1 MSTDT
6 DGDTAS
12 QSASTDTRTA
22 EPPAI
27 PCTVV
32 WSQGR
37 PYVLEAGRGKPRWMG
52 TDYRGRPLALTGAD
66 LRRRGWSYRRAG

>member
-6 DGDTAS
+6 ERESQPCDT
-12 QSASTDTRTA
+12 T
-22 EPPAI
+22 EPPTA

-37 PYVLEAGRGKPRWMG
+37 PYVLEPTAGRSRWVG
-52 TDYRGRPLALTGAD
+52 TDRRGRPLALTGAD
-66 LRRRGWSYRRAG
+66 LRRRGWSYRADGK

>member
-1 MSTDT
+1 MSTET

-12 QSASTDTRTA
+12 QSPSTVTPA
-22 EPPAI
+22 EPPAV

-37 PYVLEAGRGKPRWMG
+37 PYVLEPGHGNPRWMG
-52 TDYRGRPLALTGAD
+52 TDTRGRPLALTGAD
-66 LRRRGWSYRRAG
+66 LRRRGWSYHR